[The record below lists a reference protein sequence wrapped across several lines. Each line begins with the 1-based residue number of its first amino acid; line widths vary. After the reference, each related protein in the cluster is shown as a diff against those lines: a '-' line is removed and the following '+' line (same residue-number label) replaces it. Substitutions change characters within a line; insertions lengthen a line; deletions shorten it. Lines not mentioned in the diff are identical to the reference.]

1 MDNTLLFIVVIA
13 AVLVIAVFLP
23 RWIRRSSRSAGD
35 RASQRYAE
43 RRRSEILEELART
56 VVVHAPEAVV
66 REIVDAVVLQQPRRF
81 SALSDGGYGIRF
93 VEPDDAVARLVG
105 DRQGTRLQLEGFREY
120 LGMPNTSES
129 WAELRTRVS
138 GAADGR
144 GLTAHAGPAAA
155 HRRNPES
162 ERWELA

>member
-1 MDNTLLFIVVIA
+1 MDNALLFIVVIA

-35 RASQRYAE
+35 RASQRYTE

-138 GAADGR
+138 EAADGR

>member
-1 MDNTLLFIVVIA
+1 MDNALLFIVVIV
-13 AVLVIAVFLP
+13 AVLVLAVFLP
-23 RWIRRSSRSAGD
+23 RWIKKSSRSAGD

-43 RRRSEILEELART
+43 RRRSEILDELAGT
-56 VVVHAPEAVV
+56 VVVHASEAVV
-66 REIVDAVVLQQPRRF
+66 REIVDTAVLQQPRRF

-105 DRQGTRLQLEGFREY
+105 DPQGTRLQLDGFREY
-120 LGMPNTSES
+120 LGMPNTSDS
-129 WAELRTRVS
+129 WTELRTRVS
-138 GAADGR
+138 KAAVAR
-144 GLTAHAGPAAA
+144 GLTAHDGPPAA